1 MQLSGAEKAVVMLL
15 SLDESVAAPI
25 IAELEPDELRLLREV
40 AAKMKSVPTEALEGL
55 YAEFI
60 EEAQRAVAVP
70 RGGVRYLTNI
80 ATRALR
86 PARAHEIFVEPPRTS
101 MQKLASA
108 DPGQLAAL
116 LEGEHPQL
124 AAAIVSQLDPAH
136 AAKTLE
142 FLPEA
147 VRAAVL
153 TRLVTMTEVPSDV
166 LEEAAMALGAEL
178 PEKQTGAVPIVVN
191 GLQRSAAVVRK
202 LGRKQGEALLGL
214 LEAEHAGIAQD
225 IRRSL
230 YTFEDLLVVDAK
242 GMRTLLESVPVERLT
257 LALKTASETL
267 ANHVF
272 SSMSKRAAERIREDM
287 EALGASRLSDVEAA
301 QREIVEAAVRL
312 DSEGQISL
320 EKPENG

>member
-1 MQLSGAEKAVVMLL
+1 MELTGAEKAVVMLL

-25 IAELEPDELRLLREV
+25 IAELEPEELRKLREV
-40 AAKMKSVPTEALEGL
+40 AGKMRSVPTGALENL
-55 YAEFI
+55 FAEFI

-70 RGGVRYLTNI
+70 RGGARYLTNM
-80 ATRALR
+80 ATRALG
-86 PARAHEIFVEPPRTS
+86 PARANEIFVDAPRTS

-124 AAAIVSQLDPAH
+124 AAAIVSQLEPGH
-136 AAKTLE
+136 AAKTME
-142 FLPEA
+142 FLPDA

-178 PEKQTGAVPIVVN
+178 PEKSTSAAPIVVN
-191 GLQRSAAVVRK
+191 GLARSAAVIRK

-214 LEAEHAGIAQD
+214 LEADHASIAQD

-230 YTFEDLLVVDAK
+230 YTFEDLLAVDAK
-242 GMRTLLESVPVERLT
+242 GMRTLLESIPVERLT

-267 ANHVF
+267 AAHIF
-272 SSMSKRAAERIREDM
+272 TSMSKRAAERIREDM
-287 EALGASRLSDVEAA
+287 EALGATRLSDVESA
-301 QREIVEAAVRL
+301 QREIIEAAVRL

-320 EKPENG
+320 EKAENG

>member
-1 MQLSGAEKAVVMLL
+1 M
-15 SLDESVAAPI
+15 
-25 IAELEPDELRLLREV
+25 R
-40 AAKMKSVPTEALEGL
+40 SVPTEALEGL

-80 ATRALR
+80 ATRALG
-86 PARAHEIFVEPPRTS
+86 PARAQEIFVEPPRTS
-101 MQKLASA
+101 MQKLAQA
-108 DPGQLAAL
+108 EPGQLAVL

-124 AAAIVSQLDPAH
+124 AAAILSQLDAEH
-136 AAKTLE
+136 AARTLE

-147 VRAAVL
+147 VRASVL

-166 LEEAAMALGAEL
+166 LEEAATALGAEL
-178 PEKQTGAVPIVVN
+178 PEKKSGSAPIVVN

-230 YTFEDLLVVDAK
+230 YSFEDLLAVDAK
-242 GMRTLLESVPVERLT
+242 GMRTLLEAVPVERLT
-257 LALKTASETL
+257 LALKTASEALT
-267 ANHVF
+267 AHVF

-287 EALGASRLSDVEAA
+287 EALGATRLSEVEGA
-301 QREIVEAAVRL
+301 QREIIEAAVRL
-312 DSEGQISL
+312 DAEGQISL
-320 EKPENG
+320 EKSENG

>member
-1 MQLSGAEKAVVMLL
+1 MDLTGAEKAVVMLL

-25 IAELEPDELRLLREV
+25 IAELEPEELRKLQQV
-40 AAKMKSVPTEALEGL
+40 AEKMRSVPTSALENL

-70 RGGVRYLTNI
+70 RGGARYLTNI
-80 ATRALR
+80 ATRALG
-86 PARAHEIFVEPPRTS
+86 PAKMNEIFVDVPRTS

-108 DPGQLAAL
+108 DPGQLAVL

-124 AAAIVSQLDPAH
+124 AAAILSQLEPGH
-136 AAKTLE
+136 AAKTME

-153 TRLVTMTEVPSDV
+153 ARLVTMTEVPADV
-166 LEEAAMALGAEL
+166 LEEAATALGAEL
-178 PEKQTGAVPIVVN
+178 PEKSNTAAPIIVN
-191 GLQRSAAVVRK
+191 GLARSAALVRK

-214 LEAEHAGIAQD
+214 LESENATIAQD

-257 LALKTASETL
+257 LALKTASEALTT
-267 ANHVF
+267 HVF

-287 EALGASRLSDVEAA
+287 EALGATRLSDVEGA
-301 QREIVEAAVRL
+301 QREIIEAAVRL

-320 EKPENG
+320 EKQENG